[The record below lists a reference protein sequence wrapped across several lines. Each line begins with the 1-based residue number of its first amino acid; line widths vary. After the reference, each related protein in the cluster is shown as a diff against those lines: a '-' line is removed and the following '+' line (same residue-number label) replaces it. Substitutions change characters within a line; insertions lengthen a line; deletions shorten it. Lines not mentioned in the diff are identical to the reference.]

1 MFILSL
7 LNVLSSTSLACA
19 LRTSPGAEIHRRG
32 TGPRSTRGIEQLVLW
47 PALIEQGP
55 GRLGAGDGQR
65 RRIEETGLYED
76 AGLVPVDVLVLDLA
90 VLEAD
95 HDHDRDLDPASRR
108 RNPGEHDLEL
118 PVVGEGHDELVDD
131 LVLAHGPRDL
141 LGLRVIR
148 PLADE
153 MARVELAD
161 AAGPAAARDRRDVM
175 DMRLEGHRR
184 HRGVEIQILEL
195 GPHVRVER
203 RREIAHGPPSSSAS
217 ALGLA
222 VAQ

>member
-47 PALIEQGP
+47 PALIEQGV
-55 GRLGAGDGQR
+55 GLLGARDRQR

-76 AGLVPVDVLVLDLA
+76 AGLVPVDVLVLDLSL
-90 VLEAD
+90 LEAH

-108 RNPGEHDLEL
+108 RNPREHDLEL

-131 LVLAHGPRDL
+131 LVIAHGPRDL

-153 MARVELAD
+153 MALVELAD
-161 AAGPAAARDRRDVM
+161 AAGPAAAGDRRDVM
-175 DMRLEGHRR
+175 DMWLEG
-184 HRGVEIQILEL
+184 
-195 GPHVRVER
+195 
-203 RREIAHGPPSSSAS
+203 
-217 ALGLA
+217 
-222 VAQ
+222 